1 FFNDWAACRFLNSF
15 EYKPPLA
22 PRFYGGDAERCILVM
37 EDLGRGDGLD
47 TMALLEG
54 TDPALAAEGLI
65 QHAALIGKLHGSTVG
80 RADDYIKVRKA
91 LGPIAPDAELYTYP
105 WSNARRQLP
114 AASEISRTI
123 MRYRTVRAR
132 LGLPSKTGTDDEI
145 EDTSFKVE
153 GDPGPFLAYC

>member
-1 FFNDWAACRFLNSF
+1 IAVKHVRPQHESETGYLYSFFNDWAACRFLNSF
-15 EYKPPLA
+15 DYKPPLA

-65 QHAALIGKLHGSTVG
+65 QHAALIGKLHGATVG
-80 RADDYIKVRKA
+80 RADDYIKVRKV

-114 AASEISRTI
+114 AASEISGTI
-123 MRYRTVRAR
+123 MRYRAVRAR
-132 LGLPSKTGTDDEI
+132 L
-145 EDTSFKVE
+145 
-153 GDPGPFLAYC
+153 